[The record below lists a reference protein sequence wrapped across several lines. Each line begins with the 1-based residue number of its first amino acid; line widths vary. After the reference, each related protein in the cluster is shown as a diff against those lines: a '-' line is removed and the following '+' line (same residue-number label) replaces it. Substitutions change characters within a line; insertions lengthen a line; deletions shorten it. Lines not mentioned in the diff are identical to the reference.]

1 MKDMG
6 ARAIMPDPLKPVG
19 PPADDEKRP
28 PLGRKLLWFAALA
41 LAGLLAVAGAAYLL
55 RALLFIG

>member
-6 ARAIMPDPLKPVG
+6 ARAIMADPFRPVG
-19 PPADDEKRP
+19 PPAEDDAPR
-28 PLGRKLLWFAALA
+28 PLGKKLIWFALLA